1 MLIGISKHLLKI
13 IILTTFIGKKIIINN
28 LFCIFRSLLARDP
41 KGRLTAGIYFPLK
54 PKTQEFTM
62 FFEGSNGKQRKK
74 LKFEHF
80 LELQKVKIKI

>member
-1 MLIGISKHLLKI
+1 MCVS
-13 IILTTFIGKKIIINN
+13 
-28 LFCIFRSLLARDP
+28 CRSLLARDP

-62 FFEGSNGKQRKK
+62 FFEGNNDKQRKK

-80 LELQKVKIKI
+80 LELQKVIEKFDYWTK